1 MSVVKAPK
9 STADG
14 DPKAVDESSSPG
26 WQSITAMAALGLL
39 SLFSY
44 EIARPTIKTMFQQ
57 AYGAH
62 REPWAWIGVA
72 IAVTLVVMLYGKA
85 AQSSTL
91 NQLGVR
97 SIGWIIATLIALIG
111 LVKFDVPG
119 AVFALYIWK
128 DIYIVLIIELFWSFA
143 NSSLKFESARWLYGF
158 FCFIGGIGAALGG
171 TVTVA
176 LGEMEFGLLN
186 SVMCV
191 LIPLVL
197 CWVCP
202 LFCPAVGASS
212 SSERPSLTTGFK
224 TVARS
229 KYLGLLLSVI
239 VLSQVCITL
248 IDYDF
253 SIFFESAYPDESVRQ
268 SELSNV
274 YRWINLSSMGLQ
286 LLTGAVLV
294 VLKLRGTLLGIP
306 VMLGVSVLVFLLH
319 PMAGI
324 MIFAKISSKAM
335 DYSIFRATKELL
347 YLPLDRSERVEG
359 KAVVDV
365 MGYRVAKA
373 GASAL
378 VLFVTPLVTV
388 PYVSS
393 MMAVCLSLVWIY
405 LVHLLV
411 TRHQMLTKEIGS

>member
-1 MSVVKAPK
+1 MSVVNGSKTPASLTPSTEVSAPR
-9 STADG
+9 
-14 DPKAVDESSSPG
+14 
-26 WQSITAMAALGLL
+26 WHSIVAMAMLGLM

-72 IAVTLVVMLYGKA
+72 MAVTIVVMLYGKA
-85 AQSSTL
+85 AQRNTL
-91 NQLGVR
+91 NQLGMR
-97 SIGWIIATLIALIG
+97 AIGWIIATLIALIG
-111 LVKFDVPG
+111 LVKFEVPG
-119 AVFALYIWK
+119 SVFALYIWK

-143 NSSLKFESARWLYGF
+143 NSSLKFDSARWLYGL

-171 TVTVA
+171 SVTVV
-176 LGEMEFGLLN
+176 LGEMQFGLLN

-191 LIPLVL
+191 LIPLGM
-197 CWVCP
+197 CWLCP
-202 LFCPAVGASS
+202 LFCPPVGAST

-224 TVARS
+224 TVRQS
-229 KYLGLLLSVI
+229 QYLGLLLAVI

-253 SIFFESAYPDESVRQ
+253 SVFFETAYPNELVRQ
-268 SELSNV
+268 SELSSV
-274 YRWINLSSMGLQ
+274 YRWINITSMGLQ
-286 LLTGAVLV
+286 ILTGAVLL

-306 VMLGVSVLVFLLH
+306 VMLGASVMIFLVH
-319 PMAGI
+319 PIAGI

-359 KAVVDV
+359 KAVVDI

-378 VLFVTPLVTV
+378 VLFVTPFVTI
-388 PYVSS
+388 PYISS
-393 MMAVCLSLVWIY
+393 MMAVALSLVWIY

-411 TRHQMLTKEIGS
+411 KRHHALTQEES

>member
-1 MSVVKAPK
+1 MSVVNESKTTASLTSEAEAPGPRWH
-9 STADG
+9 AI
-14 DPKAVDESSSPG
+14 V
-26 WQSITAMAALGLL
+26 AMAMLGLM

-72 IAVTLVVMLYGKA
+72 IAVTGVVMLYGKA
-85 AQSSTL
+85 AQRNTL
-91 NQLGVR
+91 NQLGMR
-97 SIGWIIATLIALIG
+97 AIGWIIATLIALIA
-111 LVKFDVPG
+111 LVKLEVPG
-119 AVFALYIWK
+119 SVFALYIWK

-143 NSSLKFESARWLYGF
+143 NSSLKFQSARWLYGL

-176 LGEMEFGLLN
+176 LGEMQFGLLN

-191 LIPLVL
+191 LVPLAL
-197 CWVCP
+197 CWICP
-202 LFCPAVGASS
+202 LFCPAVGCST
-212 SSERPSLTTGFK
+212 SSEQPSLTTGFK
-224 TVARS
+224 TVRQS
-229 KYLGLLLSVI
+229 QYLGLLLSVI
-239 VLSQVCITL
+239 VLSQICITL

-253 SIFFESAYPDESVRQ
+253 SIFFEAAYPNELIRQ
-268 SELSNV
+268 SQLSSV
-274 YRWINLSSMGLQ
+274 YRWINISSMGLQ
-286 LLTGAVLV
+286 VLTGAVLV

-306 VMLGVSVLVFLLH
+306 VMLGATVMVFLIH
-319 PMAGI
+319 PIAGI

-347 YLPLDRSERVEG
+347 YLPLCRSERVEG
-359 KAVVDV
+359 KAVVDI

-373 GASAL
+373 GASGL
-378 VLFVTPLVTV
+378 VLFVTPLVTI
-388 PYVSS
+388 PYISS
-393 MMAVCLSLVWIY
+393 MMAVALSLVWAY

-411 TRHQMLTKEIGS
+411 RRHKALTQEMG

>member
-274 YRWINLSSMGLQ
+274 YRWINL
-286 LLTGAVLV
+286 
-294 VLKLRGTLLGIP
+294 TLLGIP

-319 PMAGI
+319 PIAGI

>member
-1 MSVVKAPK
+1 
-9 STADG
+9 
-14 DPKAVDESSSPG
+14 
-26 WQSITAMAALGLL
+26 MACLGLL

-72 IAVTLVVMLYGKA
+72 IAVTFVVMLYGKA
-85 AQSSTL
+85 AQKNTL
-91 NQLGVR
+91 NQLGMR
-97 SIGWIIATLIALIG
+97 TIGWVIATLLALIG
-111 LVKFDVPG
+111 LVKLDVPG
-119 AVFALYIWK
+119 SVFALYVWK

-143 NSSLKFESARWLYGF
+143 NSSLKFESARWLYGL

-191 LIPLVL
+191 LVPLVL

-202 LFCPAVGASS
+202 IFCPAVGASTS
-212 SSERPSLTTGFK
+212 SDRPSLTTGFK
-224 TVARS
+224 TVRQS
-229 KYLGLLLSVI
+229 RYLGLLLSVI

-253 SIFFESAYPDESVRQ
+253 SIFFESTYVDESVRQ

-294 VLKLRGTLLGIP
+294 LLKLRGTLMGIP
-306 VMLGVSVLVFLLH
+306 LVLGASVIAFLIH
-319 PMAGI
+319 PIAGV

-373 GASAL
+373 VASAL
-378 VLFVTPLVTV
+378 VLFVTPLVTI

-393 MMAVCLSLVWIY
+393 MMAVALSGVWIY

-411 TRHQMLTKEIGS
+411 DRHRTLTKGKA